1 MYCPNCGNKNAE
13 DQNFCRSCG
22 LGLEKIAQSLT
33 EQLPTVAVKSLQE
46 RKERLERLGVALLSV
61 FGLGFFG
68 FLLYNIFFKLLL
80 TQGALVASLA
90 VLGAIIFIGS
100 GLVSVILFAKAKEL
114 KEATGKRQIEPVTI
128 ELWNDTNNRR
138 SASPIVPRTS
148 YRSTNESANGARYDI
163 QGQARSA
170 SPLVTWTTRHR
181 GLKGRNTAHAISPF
195 QGTIGSSL
203 LTWGDALRF
212 ASRLPLA
219 VIFRAVG
226 AFLRAVG
233 ASGLQSYLRDVDA
246 VLALVGDEEFVGQG
260 VESQAF
266 DLRRASTGRRNDATH
281 R

>member
-1 MYCPNCGNKNAE
+1 MYCSNCGNKNAE

-128 ELWNDTNNRR
+128 ELLERHQQPAFSIADRTTNLLPVDERERQRR
-138 SASPIVPRTS
+138 EI
-148 YRSTNESANGARYDI
+148 
-163 QGQARSA
+163 
-170 SPLVTWTTRHR
+170 
-181 GLKGRNTAHAISPF
+181 
-195 QGTIGSSL
+195 
-203 LTWGDALRF
+203 
-212 ASRLPLA
+212 
-219 VIFRAVG
+219 
-226 AFLRAVG
+226 
-233 ASGLQSYLRDVDA
+233 
-246 VLALVGDEEFVGQG
+246 
-260 VESQAF
+260 
-266 DLRRASTGRRNDATH
+266 
-281 R
+281 